1 MMFFAKY
8 IKKAVSLYRKTKITN
23 NMNTEKYSISFLDE
37 LDNIELANT
46 FVEKLPQK
54 DQKRL
59 EYIFNHEEE
68 YSDGDYWDELR
79 KLVYKN
85 FGTTDTLMF
94 ARGIEWDIDEEDID
108 EVSLP
113 EDADVWVPE
122 GKDIADVLTD
132 MYGFCIKSI
141 ESVEEM

>member
-1 MMFFAKY
+1 MFFAKY
-8 IKKAVSLYRKTKITN
+8 IKKAVSLYRKTKIIN

-59 EYIFNHEEE
+59 EYIFNHEED
-68 YSDGDYWDELR
+68 YSDSDYWDELR
-79 KLVYKN
+79 NLVYKN

-113 EDADVWVPE
+113 EDVDVWVPE

>member
-1 MMFFAKY
+1 
-8 IKKAVSLYRKTKITN
+8 
-23 NMNTEKYSISFLDE
+23 MNTEKYSISFLDE

-46 FVEKLPQK
+46 FVEKLPKK

-68 YSDGDYWDELR
+68 YSDSDYWDELR

-94 ARGIEWDIDEEDID
+94 AKGIEWDIDEEDID

-122 GKDIADVLTD
+122 GKDIADN
-132 MYGFCIKSI
+132 
-141 ESVEEM
+141 

>member
-1 MMFFAKY
+1 
-8 IKKAVSLYRKTKITN
+8 
-23 NMNTEKYSISFLDE
+23 
-37 LDNIELANT
+37 LANT
-46 FVEKLPQK
+46 FVEKLPKK

-68 YSDGDYWDELR
+68 YSDSDYWDELR
-79 KLVYKN
+79 NLVYKH

-94 ARGIEWDIDEEDID
+94 AKGIEWDIDEEDID

-141 ESVEEM
+141 ESVDEL

>member
-1 MMFFAKY
+1 MFFAKY
-8 IKKAVSLYRKTKITN
+8 IKKVVSLYRKTKITN

-68 YSDGDYWDELR
+68 YSDSDYWDELR
-79 KLVYKN
+79 NLVYKN

-94 ARGIEWDIDEEDID
+94 AKGIEWDIDEEDID

-113 EDADVWVPE
+113 EDVKVWVPE
-122 GKDIADVLTD
+122 GKDIADVLSD

>member
-1 MMFFAKY
+1 MFFRKY
-8 IKKAVSLYRKTKITN
+8 IKKVVSLYRKTKITN

-59 EYIFNHEEE
+59 EYILNHEEE
-68 YSDGDYWDELR
+68 YSDSDYWDELR
-79 KLVYKN
+79 NLVYKN

>member
-1 MMFFAKY
+1 MFFAKY

-68 YSDGDYWDELR
+68 YSDSDYWDELR

-94 ARGIEWDIDEEDID
+94 AKGIEWDIDEEDID

>member
-1 MMFFAKY
+1 
-8 IKKAVSLYRKTKITN
+8 
-23 NMNTEKYSISFLDE
+23 MNTEKYSISFLDE

-46 FVEKLPQK
+46 FLEKLPKK

-59 EYIFNHEEE
+59 DYIFNHEED
-68 YSDGDYWDELR
+68 YSDSDYWDELR
-79 KLVYKN
+79 KLVYEH

-94 ARGIEWDIDEEDID
+94 AKGIEWDIDEEDID

-132 MYGFCIKSI
+132 MYGFCINSI
-141 ESVEEM
+141 ESVEEMTL

>member
-1 MMFFAKY
+1 MFFRKY
-8 IKKAVSLYRKTKITN
+8 IKKVVSLYRKTKITN

-68 YSDGDYWDELR
+68 YSDSDYWDELR
-79 KLVYKN
+79 NLVYKN

>member
-1 MMFFAKY
+1 MFFRKY
-8 IKKAVSLYRKTKITN
+8 IKKVVSLYRKTKITN

-68 YSDGDYWDELR
+68 YSDSDYWDELR

>member
-1 MMFFAKY
+1 MFFAKY

-68 YSDGDYWDELR
+68 YSDSDYWDELR

-141 ESVEEM
+141 ESVEEL

>member
-1 MMFFAKY
+1 MFFTKY

-68 YSDGDYWDELR
+68 YSDSDYWDELR

-94 ARGIEWDIDEEDID
+94 AKGIEWDIDEEDID

-141 ESVEEM
+141 ESVEEL

>member
-1 MMFFAKY
+1 M
-8 IKKAVSLYRKTKITN
+8 VPLYRKTKITN

-46 FVEKLPQK
+46 FLEKLPQK

-68 YSDGDYWDELR
+68 YSDSDYWDELR

-94 ARGIEWDIDEEDID
+94 AKGIEWDIDEEDID

>member
-1 MMFFAKY
+1 MFFAKY

-68 YSDGDYWDELR
+68 YSDSDYWDELR
-79 KLVYKN
+79 NLVYKN

-141 ESVEEM
+141 ESVDEL

>member
-1 MMFFAKY
+1 MFFRKY
-8 IKKAVSLYRKTKITN
+8 IKKVVSLYRKTKITN

-68 YSDGDYWDELR
+68 YSDSDYWDELR

-94 ARGIEWDIDEEDID
+94 AKGIEWDIDEEDID

>member
-1 MMFFAKY
+1 MFFAKY

-68 YSDGDYWDELR
+68 YSDSDYWDELR

-94 ARGIEWDIDEEDID
+94 AKGIEWDIDEEDID

-141 ESVEEM
+141 ESVEEL

>member
-1 MMFFAKY
+1 MFFAKY

-46 FVEKLPQK
+46 FVEKLPKK

-59 EYIFNHEEE
+59 EYIFNHEED
-68 YSDGDYWDELR
+68 YSDSDYWDELR
-79 KLVYKN
+79 NLVYKH

-94 ARGIEWDIDEEDID
+94 AKGIEWDIDEEDID

-113 EDADVWVPE
+113 EDVKVWVPE
-122 GKDIADVLTD
+122 GKDIADVLSD
-132 MYGFCIKSI
+132 MYGFCINSI
-141 ESVEEM
+141 ESVEEL

>member
-1 MMFFAKY
+1 MFFAKY
-8 IKKAVSLYRKTKITN
+8 IKKVVSLYRKTKITN

-68 YSDGDYWDELR
+68 YSDSDYWDELR

-94 ARGIEWDIDEEDID
+94 AKGIEWDIDEEDID
-108 EVSLP
+108 DVSLP

>member
-1 MMFFAKY
+1 MFFAKY

-68 YSDGDYWDELR
+68 YSDSDYWDELR

-94 ARGIEWDIDEEDID
+94 AKGIEWDIDEEDID

-122 GKDIADVLTD
+122 GKDIADVLVD

-141 ESVEEM
+141 ESVDEL

>member
-1 MMFFAKY
+1 MFFTKY

-68 YSDGDYWDELR
+68 YSDSDYWDELR

-94 ARGIEWDIDEEDID
+94 AKGIEWDIDEEDID

>member
-1 MMFFAKY
+1 
-8 IKKAVSLYRKTKITN
+8 
-23 NMNTEKYSISFLDE
+23 MNAEKYSISFLDE

-46 FVEKLPQK
+46 FVEKLPKK

-68 YSDGDYWDELR
+68 YSDSDYWDELR
-79 KLVYKN
+79 KLVYKH

-94 ARGIEWDIDEEDID
+94 AKGIEWDIDEEDID

-113 EDADVWVPE
+113 EDAEVWVPE

-141 ESVEEM
+141 ESVEEMTL

>member
-1 MMFFAKY
+1 M
-8 IKKAVSLYRKTKITN
+8 VPLYRKTKITN

-68 YSDGDYWDELR
+68 YSDSDYWDELR

-94 ARGIEWDIDEEDID
+94 AKGIEWDIDEEDID

>member
-1 MMFFAKY
+1 MFFVKY

-68 YSDGDYWDELR
+68 YSDSDYWDELR

>member
-1 MMFFAKY
+1 MFFAKY

-68 YSDGDYWDELR
+68 YSDSDYWDELR
-79 KLVYKN
+79 NLVYKN

>member
-1 MMFFAKY
+1 MFFTKY

-68 YSDGDYWDELR
+68 YSDSDYWDELR

-141 ESVEEM
+141 ESVEEL

>member
-1 MMFFAKY
+1 MFFTKY
-8 IKKAVSLYRKTKITN
+8 IKKVVSLYRKTKITN

-68 YSDGDYWDELR
+68 YSDSDYWDELR
-79 KLVYKN
+79 NLVYKN

-94 ARGIEWDIDEEDID
+94 AKGIEWDIDEEDIN

>member
-1 MMFFAKY
+1 MFFAKY
-8 IKKAVSLYRKTKITN
+8 IKKVVSLYRKTKITN

-68 YSDGDYWDELR
+68 YSDSDYWDELR

-94 ARGIEWDIDEEDID
+94 AKGIEWDIDEEDID
-108 EVSLP
+108 DVSLP

-141 ESVEEM
+141 ESVEEK

>member
-1 MMFFAKY
+1 MFFRKY
-8 IKKAVSLYRKTKITN
+8 IKKVVSLYRKTKITN

-68 YSDGDYWDELR
+68 YSDSDYWDELR
-79 KLVYKN
+79 NLVYKN

-141 ESVEEM
+141 ESVEEL

>member
-1 MMFFAKY
+1 MFFTKY
-8 IKKAVSLYRKTKITN
+8 IKKVVSLYRKTKQYKV
-23 NMNTEKYSISFLDE
+23 MNTEKYSISFLDE

-68 YSDGDYWDELR
+68 YSDSDYWDELR

-94 ARGIEWDIDEEDID
+94 AKGIEWDIDEEDID

-141 ESVEEM
+141 ESVEEL